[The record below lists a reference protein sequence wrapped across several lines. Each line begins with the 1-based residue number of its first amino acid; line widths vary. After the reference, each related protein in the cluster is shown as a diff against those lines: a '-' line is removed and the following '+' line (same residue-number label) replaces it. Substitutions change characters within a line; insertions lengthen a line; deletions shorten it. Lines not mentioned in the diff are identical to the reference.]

1 MLDFASMGEQRV
13 KLATSHKQLQN
24 FTKHLLKDIKAL
36 EKMLESGLFEIDVT
50 RIGAEQEF
58 CLVDSQWKP
67 APLALE
73 VLDTLGNSQFT
84 TELAKFNLEV
94 NLNPVEFKDNCLSSL
109 EDQLNRL
116 LKEAREA
123 ANKFDANIILT
134 GILPTIR
141 KYDIGLDNLTPKERY
156 YALCKAINKLRGSEY
171 ELRLRGI
178 DELSLKH
185 DSPLLEACNTGFQVH
200 IQVAPD
206 EFVKMYN
213 IAQALAGPI
222 LAACTN
228 SPLLFGK
235 RLWKESRVALFQQS
249 IDTRKSSDHLR
260 EMSARV
266 TFGNNWLQDSILN
279 IYKEDIVRYRVL
291 LSSDVT
297 EDVFQKI
304 ESGEAPKLMALQVH
318 NSTVYRWNRPCYGIS
333 RGKAHLR
340 IENRILPSGPSVLDE
355 MANAALWLGAMNGL
369 GEEVGDITQKIDF
382 DEARSNFVA
391 AARLGLDTKLTWFQ
405 KSKMNAA
412 TLIKKELIPLAK
424 VGLKKANID
433 QNDITRYLDVI
444 EERVTNSRTGSQW
457 MLASYAEL
465 AKETK
470 KDEMLAAITASIVRQ
485 QQSGKAVHE
494 WELATLSDIPEWEPS
509 KILVEEF
516 MTTDLFTVRKD
527 DILELVAEMME
538 WRNIRYVLVEDQKG
552 RLVGLISS
560 GLLLKHYADKIN
572 HNKELPG
579 TVKAVMIKDPITI
592 SPEASIIEAVDIFHK
607 YRIGCIPVV
616 SGDKLV
622 GMVTE
627 QNFLNLT
634 GRLLK
639 RLSKK
644 KG

>member
-1 MLDFASMGEQRV
+1 M
-13 KLATSHKQLQN
+13 KLASSQKQMQN
-24 FTKHLLKDIKAL
+24 FTKHLLTDVKAL
-36 EKMLESGLFEIDVT
+36 ERMLDAGLFEIDVT

-58 CLVDSQWKP
+58 CLVDRQWKP

-73 VLDTLGNSQFT
+73 ILDLLHNDQFT

-94 NLNPVEFKDNCLSSL
+94 NLTPIEFKNNCLSSL
-109 EDQLNRL
+109 EGQLNNL
-116 LKEAREA
+116 LNDARQA
-123 ANKFDANIILT
+123 ANTLEADIILT

-141 KYDIGLDNLTPKERY
+141 KYDIGLDNLTPRERY

-200 IQVAPD
+200 IQVSPD
-206 EFVKMYN
+206 EYVDMYN

-249 IDTRKSSDHLR
+249 IDTRKSSHHLR

-266 TFGNNWLQDSILN
+266 TFGNSWLKDSILN
-279 IYKEDIVRYRVL
+279 IYKEDIVRYRIL
-291 LSSDVT
+291 LSSDIT
-297 EDVFQKI
+297 ENVFEKI
-304 ESGEAPKLMALQVH
+304 ESGEAPELLALKIH

-333 RGKAHLR
+333 KGKAHLR

-355 MANAALWLGAMNGL
+355 IANAALWLGAMRGL
-369 GEEVGDITQKIDF
+369 MDEFGDITKKLDF
-382 DEARSNFVA
+382 DDARSNFVA
-391 AARLGLDTKLTWFQ
+391 AARLGLDTKLDWFG
-405 KSKMNAA
+405 KTKVNASN
-412 TLIKKELIPLAK
+412 LIKEELLPLAES
-424 VGLKKANID
+424 GLKKANIAEK
-433 QNDITRYLDVI
+433 DIAKYLGVI
-444 EERVTNSRTGSQW
+444 EERVTTARTGSQW
-457 MLASYAEL
+457 ILASYTEL

-470 KDEMLAAITASIVRQ
+470 KDEMLSAITASIVSQ
-485 QQSGKAVHE
+485 QQEGKPVHQ
-494 WELATLSDIPEWEPS
+494 WDLASLSDIPEWEPT

-516 MTTDLFTVRKD
+516 MTTYLFTVRKD
-527 DILELVAEMME
+527 DILELVSEMMD
-538 WRNIRYVLVEDQKG
+538 WRNIRYVLVEDQNG

-560 GLLLKHYADKIN
+560 GLLLKYYANNIN
-572 HNKELPG
+572 HGKGLPD
-579 TVKAVMIKDPITI
+579 TVKSVMIKDPITI
-592 SPEASIIEAVDIFHK
+592 APEASIIEAVDIFQK
-607 YRIGCIPVV
+607 YKIGCIPVV
-616 SGDKLV
+616 NGDKLV
-622 GMVTE
+622 GAVTE